1 VQNGQILEVDMSFIN
16 SSGLDELARRLAE
29 SVPESV
35 RAFGRDL
42 EGNFKAVLQAQLSK
56 LDLVS
61 RQEFDVQA
69 AILERTQAKLTAME
83 ARLKEIEARLTPQ

>member
-1 VQNGQILEVDMSFIN
+1 MSFFN
-16 SSGLDELARRLAE
+16 SSALDDLARRLAD

-42 EGNFKAVLQAQLSK
+42 EGNFKAVLQSQLSK
-56 LDLVS
+56 LDLVT

-69 AILERTQAKLTAME
+69 AILERTRAKLTDLE
-83 ARLKEIEARLTPQ
+83 ARLKELETRVAAN

>member
-1 VQNGQILEVDMSFIN
+1 MSFFN
-16 SSGLDELARRLAE
+16 SSALDDLARRLAE
-29 SVPESV
+29 SVPESF

-42 EGNFKAVLQAQLSK
+42 EGNFKTVLQAQLSK

-69 AILERTQAKLTAME
+69 ALLARTREQLDGLELRVKELE
-83 ARLKEIEARLTPQ
+83 ARLAPP